1 MTKIVGF
8 SSAFFSRD
16 GCANEVLRSLQS
28 INFIRLACRKQNDPL
43 QFETIGVLTWNQ
55 QLIVIHLFSNICLI
69 RLNLLIDEL
78 TFMMRFTFRRDP
90 QLAVA
95 NKAEAVLQACDTFTS
110 AEGGDS
116 DYELPAYVAA
126 QLADS
131 TLKSVSKRLGNSA
144 YMSGRFQTIDK
155 LPHFNRDEIKIGNL
169 IDQGGFAAV
178 YQIKSISKSSE
189 LTTNKKNR
197 YVMKNAT
204 QTETTTFQQLT
215 TRAKHLAIEGHFL
228 SSLDHDN
235 IIKLRGWSTGGL
247 LSYKSN
253 PRLDA
258 FFLIFDYLP
267 EMLTDRMERWANHQR
282 TRAPFWHRRPRGTTG
297 DSLFKEQIK
306 VALDIASALE
316 YLHEKRIIYRDLKPG
331 NLGYDCSKTLKL
343 FDFGLA
349 VELPLQDDLD
359 QTYQFPG
366 RAGTRRY
373 MSPEVLLEQP
383 YNVKA
388 DVYSFS
394 ILLWEI
400 MTLRKPKLP
409 GPHLQV
415 DIPSVKASW
424 PTELKDI
431 LKRGWCTDLSSRAH
445 MKEIRCRL
453 ARLHSSLVSKESWED
468 L

>member
-1 MTKIVGF
+1 
-8 SSAFFSRD
+8 
-16 GCANEVLRSLQS
+16 
-28 INFIRLACRKQNDPL
+28 
-43 QFETIGVLTWNQ
+43 
-55 QLIVIHLFSNICLI
+55 
-69 RLNLLIDEL
+69 
-78 TFMMRFTFRRDP
+78 MRFIVRRNP
-90 QLAVA
+90 QLAIA

-110 AEGGDS
+110 AESSDS
-116 DYELPAYVAA
+116 DYELPADVAA

-131 TLKSVSKRLGNSA
+131 TLKSVSKRLGNSE
-144 YMSGRFQTIDK
+144 YMSGRSRTISA
-155 LPHFNRDEIKIGNL
+155 LPHFKRDEIEIGSL
-169 IDQGGFAAV
+169 IDHGGFAAV
-178 YQIKSISKSSE
+178 YEIKSIFKPSE
-189 LTTNKKNR
+189 LTANKKNR

-204 QTETTTFQQLT
+204 QTETTTLQHLT

-228 SSLDHDN
+228 SSLDHEN

-267 EMLTDRMERWANHQR
+267 EMLTDRMERWAQQQR
-282 TRAPFWHRRPRGTTG
+282 KRAPFWLRRPRVTAG
-297 DSLFKEQIK
+297 DSLLCEQIK
-306 VALDIASALE
+306 VGLDIASALE
-316 YLHEKRIIYRDLKPG
+316 YLHEKRIIYRDLKPSNVGFQSG
-331 NLGYDCSKTLKL
+331 NGTLKL

-349 VELPLQDDLD
+349 VELPLHDDLD
-359 QTYQFPG
+359 QTYKFPG

-373 MSPEVLLEQP
+373 MSPEVLLERP

-400 MTLRKPKLP
+400 VALRKPKLP
-409 GPHLQV
+409 GAHLQV
-415 DIPSVKASW
+415 DIPNVKASW
-424 PTELKDI
+424 PAELKDI

-445 MKEIRCRL
+445 VKEIRYRL
-453 ARLHSSLVSKESWED
+453 SQLHSSLVSKERLED